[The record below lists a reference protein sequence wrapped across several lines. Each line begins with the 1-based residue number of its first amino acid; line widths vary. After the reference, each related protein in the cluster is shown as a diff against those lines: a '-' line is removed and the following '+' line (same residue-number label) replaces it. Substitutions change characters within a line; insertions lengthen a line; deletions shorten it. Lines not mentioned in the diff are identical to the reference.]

1 MMDAMPSNCKGN
13 TKYFSPA
20 EVVQN
25 KCLSPEPRVL
35 KACQNCTE
43 PARPVTGHWE
53 PAGRSM
59 GPINIRKFS
68 LNYDIN
74 LSSPSHLHFSLTIC
88 LNCPPTGI
96 LIFELSWQQR
106 ALQQVSFS
114 GILCLSALHGCC
126 TRAEPDLWLP
136 AVGS

>member
-1 MMDAMPSNCKGN
+1 MQYCKKKN
-13 TKYFSPA
+13 FSPA

-25 KCLSPEPRVL
+25 KCFTPEPRAL
-35 KACQNCTE
+35 KACQNCAE
-43 PARPVTGHWE
+43 PARPVTGYWE

-88 LNCPPTGI
+88 LNSPPTGI
-96 LIFELSWQQR
+96 LIFESSWQQR

-114 GILCLSALHGCC
+114 GILCLCALHGCC
-126 TRAEPDLWLP
+126 TKAEPDLWLP

>member
-1 MMDAMPSNCKGN
+1 MPSNCKGN
-13 TKYFSPA
+13 LKYFSPA

-25 KCLSPEPRVL
+25 KCLNPEPRAL
-35 KACQNCTE
+35 KACQNCAE
-43 PARPVTGHWE
+43 PARPVTGHCK

-88 LNCPPTGI
+88 LNRPLTGI
-96 LIFELSWQQR
+96 LIFEPSWQQH

-114 GILCLSALHGCC
+114 GILCLCALHGCC
-126 TRAEPDLWLP
+126 SKAEPDLWLP